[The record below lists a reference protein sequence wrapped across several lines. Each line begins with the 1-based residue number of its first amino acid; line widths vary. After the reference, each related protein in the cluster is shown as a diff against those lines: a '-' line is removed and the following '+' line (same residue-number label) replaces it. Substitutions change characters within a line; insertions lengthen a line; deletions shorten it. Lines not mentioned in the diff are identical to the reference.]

1 MRCFIAS
8 AAHDPIQTF
17 PLLGSKDSVK
27 VNYISTVVDYQNLL
41 RIANPSLQP
50 LIEAGTTSIQNRVSV
65 GIEEDNK
72 TYIQTDFTATLVL
85 HIKKYSQSLAM
96 TDEFDSSFT
105 VNYAKAEGAKYT
117 SLKYLLFNDAYKVE
131 VKIVSIDPHGTTS
144 WDVAKVLRV
153 DNTLQATRDYAFTC
167 STLVPNLAL
176 VQDVAKGELTA
187 SWSDPNNGQ
196 TEYDLEWAWIDESA
210 VADYQLTGGQFS
222 SELLFSSNATR
233 VTVNRTTYNIPLLY
247 DGEGRIFVRVRPA
260 QIRTTRQRVEG
271 EWTWLNAG
279 STPVFFSYTGH
290 ERMLNWQASTSFAEE
305 GKRKSVVQYFDGT
318 LRNRQTVTK
327 DNTTGTTVVA
337 ESFYDYQGRPVI
349 QVLPAPTLNTAIGY
363 SQNFN
368 KAVNFVGYPK
378 WAYDKLAANASI
390 CGNSA
395 TKMDPVSG
403 TAKYYS
409 PNNDLIN
416 TPATGYNP
424 NKYIPDAEGYPFTET
439 RFTPDG
445 RVSAQS
451 GVGPNHQ
458 LGSNHETKYVYE
470 ALAQEELDALFG
482 TDAGI
487 ASHYFK
493 NIVKDANGQYSISYT
508 DMHGRTIATALA
520 GESPQALEALPSKN
534 KKYATKQLIDNET
547 NRVVGKSI
555 ISSKSIAALND
566 ATFTFKYQLNPEQLQ
581 QLSCSGPNSG
591 QSICYDCLYNLK
603 ITITADCNIQ
613 GFPYTVV
620 DSNFT
625 IGGSLTNPVCNTAN
639 PGKTSGFF
647 NKTFAVW
654 MPEGSYTVTKV
665 LSMSDSAQRIY
676 RDSVYVKNDTCKK
689 FTDFYNEIYQVLVAQ
704 SNCAITCPSCDSAIG
719 HDLAGFRVNFVQQTG
734 IPEPLSDSL
743 VRAVT
748 IAYNNARANCDRIC
762 NGVDDDGLEAVRGI
776 RRVMLLD
783 VSPGGQYADP
793 GNTSGTYDIFNTGAT
808 WPEVF
813 SRPRPAYMQPVNYSW
828 NAGTP
833 SGSDYLDA
841 FGQPVLQDY
850 SGGPLAFTDRFQ
862 TAWAEQLLPHHPEY
876 VKLKTVME
884 KLPATYHFEAD
895 LNKLNTW
902 SSMVAATVTPGQ
914 YITNM
919 VDNDPFFHLTTG
931 TAPGSAFYTAMSNK
945 INQYVHL
952 VYGPGTTPG
961 CSNTVPVDEGYA
973 TLWQLAQSSV
983 FCRNASAAGCENSD
997 QSNCL
1002 RATVPVPSAYPATGC
1017 ATDWDM
1023 VWKNFRT
1030 IYLSERKKMVAQYL
1044 DNQLN
1049 VITATVLSVQHY
1061 TPRFTDIINTT
1072 GTLGTD
1078 AGDLTT
1084 FFNQLGNGDL
1094 TANTT
1099 GTDLLNAQYD
1109 STCRGYA
1116 NTWIMQL
1123 SQCDLLSTRWQ
1134 NQSVKDNDSTWLV
1147 ERLRDICEH
1156 GSDQDH
1162 FLGSA
1167 SINPTMPNTTTYG
1180 FSDFPSVIQAFFQ
1193 NNGIIPPVTAN
1204 CNPYLITTPKPYDK
1218 QPALVNTAVVTK
1230 PTECECNQIN
1240 NLFFQYTQQGYPG
1253 TFSNFLEN
1261 NYQTY
1266 ISQGA
1271 LDTLRQLCNGT
1282 YQCAFLPTPIS
1293 LPPVLQCHSSG
1304 SATDTSTCINCQQYQ
1319 SIKDSFAIIY
1329 SHAAPIVNPQT
1340 QQEIDW
1346 NMAFENY
1353 ANYKTGFSKN
1363 WIDYVNFGKACDSV
1377 QTIPCASLD
1386 SLLQLFYQSTVY
1398 HQNPTGTSCKQSF
1411 VTFFNNAFGTFNS
1424 YDQWMNIFQQSCGQK
1439 PDPCSFRLTC
1449 TILKGYINDFYATYG
1464 VQVHTNANCMQL
1476 FVTYINSRL
1485 HMNFTYAQI
1494 EANYQYLCGV
1504 SCSLDICSFPNCYL
1518 LTMVYD
1524 KFKADNGGHPWM
1536 LPDCQGAFVTY
1547 FNSYFGMNPA
1557 WDYSQ
1562 IQGAY
1567 VNCSSVIFD
1576 GHGSC
1581 APILDELCT
1590 PDLSCP
1596 SLQYIVQ
1603 LFHERYDTIALP
1615 NCRDTF
1621 VVFFNSYLHTNYTTW
1636 EDVAHLYAH
1645 YCGEVPNV
1653 CNGDDID
1660 CHKLIAFAESFTFY
1674 DSDISCEEAF
1684 RAAFNTYFHTGYDS
1698 FMEIY
1703 QLYKTHCSYIVS
1715 ICGKPHP
1722 AVNCTNIM
1730 QALADFMALY
1740 PDPPT
1745 QLGADC
1751 QNTFRSFFNTRF
1763 GIVTVTGGYSYAI
1776 IQGIYANC
1784 GYALNICGSG
1794 AIDHARFAAYF
1805 NARFGTLKLPLA
1817 TRKQLFTVLYNE
1829 TFINNKSIN
1838 AERDPLKINDQQL
1851 MEESKTRI
1859 NRDDRTV
1866 RIVSDF
1872 EAIRKALPADIY
1884 NALVNVPAVQSA
1896 YDPDVLLSMKQAY
1909 YVMHPTGLPSDCE
1922 ADYASWFNI
1931 SMGTTYS
1938 FKELFAIYNNVCGNN
1953 AGYIC
1958 SVPDAVKERELRLDE
1973 AGTQSLSPYQSPL
1986 LCGLNEPVF
1995 HTLPYDDNPC
2005 KDLTQIAYNA
2015 AEVKWQLYTDS
2026 VKNAFDLAYYNKC
2039 ISAKNLESFTVS
2051 DTISE
2056 YHYTL
2061 YYYDQAGNL
2070 VRTVPPAGIDDHH
2083 GDAAFLQNVKN
2094 ARSSGGTVV
2103 VPAHLLATEY
2113 RYNTLN
2119 QVIGQKTPDA
2129 GASRFWYDY
2138 LGRLAVSQN
2147 AKQLLENKYS
2157 YTEYDALGRISQV
2170 GQKPQDTLMTWA
2182 TSKSINGLDNWLNA
2196 AQNKE
2201 QITRTVY
2208 DFSYYAGELPTA
2220 LAPTLYQRNVRNRV
2234 SYTQVIDAEPAGNDP
2249 GKWAGVHTAATYY
2262 SYDIHGN
2269 VDTLVQDFGSSTE
2282 HPNAMNTTGNRWKKL
2297 VYDYDLVSGKVNEVA
2312 YQPGAADAFYH
2323 KYSYDA
2329 ENRLTD
2335 VETSSDKVI
2344 WEKDARYSYYKHGPL
2359 ARTILGQ
2366 NQVQGLDYAYSL
2378 HGWLKGVNST
2388 SVSDG
2393 TYDMGGDGKI
2403 GGTNVNVARD
2413 AFGFALHYYQ
2423 NDAQNI
2429 ADYKSIGG
2437 AGYKPFPN
2445 PATLIVGA
2453 NTWNLF
2459 NGNIAAMAVNIP
2471 KLGTA
2476 MQYKYKYDQLNRLVQ
2491 MYTYTG
2497 LTATNTWNVAATDD
2511 YREQVSY
2518 DANGNIKTYNR
2529 NGTTQGGSLLAMD
2542 KFTYQY
2548 EKNAAGQIISNK
2560 LRYVHD
2566 QVANANYSDD
2576 IDSQTSLTL
2585 AQVQA
2590 EKSSALSTDN
2600 YQYDAIG
2607 NLIKDTKEGISAI
2620 TWNVYGKISSIA
2632 KGSSSMQYAYD
2643 ASGNRISKTFNGKTT
2658 FYIRDA
2664 GGNIMSTY
2672 ESGGVNSGALTQ
2684 TEINLYGSS
2693 RLGIYNLKKNVQ
2705 VISANQST
2713 FERGNKF
2720 FELSNHLGNV
2730 LITISDKKL
2739 TMQDPNS
2746 ATQIL
2751 YYTADVITATDYYP
2765 FGQQM
2770 AGRKYSQPNSNYRYG
2785 FNGKENDKDIS
2796 EGGLDFGARIYDGRL
2811 GRWLSVDPLQKKYPS
2826 LTPYNF
2832 VANSPLIFVDPNGKE
2847 IIVYDSKGVAHQ
2859 YKPGIAP
2866 PEGSPEILMKVH
2878 EACMYNMHTEKG
2890 TEIWNQLGDSKGIL
2904 EIRAITIVPGTSA
2917 EIEFKSMLGKKNSKG
2932 QDMIG
2937 SINWDFNAD
2946 MGVTETA
2953 GGLLKGYLTPSTILL
2968 HELGHGQGA
2977 DDALAKSKTDPSAIA
2992 NFTASATNTGFGD
3005 DAQFGTIEE
3014 RINTE
3019 TRENVYVR
3027 QINSWEQTNG
3037 GDDPSY
3043 QPIRNN
3049 HNGTPTGS
3057 HNQEKRKIDV
3067 NLVSD
3072 KTVFKLY
3079 KEDAQKKGW
3088 LKDKDG
3094 IRPEKSKSDK
3104 PQTGKPKKSN

>member
-1 MRCFIAS
+1 MQFKSKKHIRIILLLAAMCMSYAAVF
-8 AAHDPIQTF
+8 AAHDPVQTF

-50 LIEAGTTSIQNRVSV
+50 LIETGTTSIQNRVSV
-65 GIEEDNK
+65 GIEEDNQI
-72 TYIQTDFTATLVL
+72 YIQTDFTVTVVL
-85 HIKKYSQSLAM
+85 HIKKYNQSLVM

-167 STLVPNLAL
+167 AKLISNLAL
-176 VQDVAKGELTA
+176 AQDPANGELTA

-210 VADYQLTGGQFS
+210 IADYQLTGGQFS
-222 SELLFSSNATR
+222 SDLLFSNNATR

-260 QIRTTRQRVEG
+260 QIKTTRQRVEG

-279 STPVFFSYTGH
+279 NAPVFFSYIGH

-439 RFTPDG
+439 RFTPDD
-445 RVSAQS
+445 RVSAQG
-451 GVGPNHQ
+451 GVGANHQ

-470 ALAQEELDALFG
+470 APAQEELDALFG

-566 ATFTFKYQLNPEQLQ
+566 ATYTFKYQLNPEQLKV
-581 QLSCSGPNSG
+581 LSCSGPNSG

-639 PGKTSGFF
+639 PGKTAGFF

-704 SNCAITCPSCDSAIG
+704 SNCAITCSSCDSAIG
-719 HDLAGFRVNFVQQTG
+719 QNLAGFRANFVQQTG

-748 IAYNNARANCDRIC
+748 TAYNNARANCDRIC
-762 NGVDDDGLEAVRGI
+762 NGVDDDGLEAIRGI
-776 RRVMLLD
+776 RKVMLLD

-793 GNTSGTYDIFNTGAT
+793 GNTSGTYNIFNSGAA

-813 SRPRPAYMQPVNYSW
+813 SRPRPAYTQPINYSW
-828 NAGTP
+828 NGGTP

-841 FGQPVLQDY
+841 FGQPVPQDY
-850 SGGPLAFTDRFQ
+850 SGGPLAFTNRFQ
-862 TAWAEQLLPHHPEY
+862 AAWAEQLLPHHPEY

-902 SSMVAATVTPGQ
+902 SSMVAATITPGQ

-919 VDNDPFFHLTTG
+919 VDNDPFFHVTTG
-931 TAPGSAFYTAMSNK
+931 TAPGSGFYTAMSNK

-952 VYGPGTTPG
+952 VYGPGSTPG
-961 CSNTVPVDEGYA
+961 CSNPVAVDEGYA

-1002 RATVPVPSAYPATGC
+1002 RSTAPIPAAYPTTGC

-1049 VITATVLSVQHY
+1049 VITASVLSAQQY
-1061 TPRFTDIINTT
+1061 TPRFTDIIHSAS
-1072 GTLGTD
+1072 TLGTD
-1078 AGDLTT
+1078 AGDLTD
-1084 FFNQLGNGDL
+1084 FFNQLGSGDL

-1099 GTDLLNAQYD
+1099 GTDLLNAQFD

-1123 SQCDLLSTRWQ
+1123 SQCDLLNTRWQ
-1134 NQSVKDNDSTWLV
+1134 NPALKNSDSAWLV
-1147 ERLRDICEH
+1147 ERLRDVCKH

-1162 FLGSA
+1162 YLGSA
-1167 SINPTMPNTTTYG
+1167 SINPTMPNTTNYG
-1180 FSDFPSVIQAFFQ
+1180 FSDFPAVILAFFQ

-1218 QPALVNTAVVTK
+1218 QPVLVNTAVVTK

-1240 NLFFQYTQQGYPG
+1240 NLFFQYTQQGYAG
-1253 TFSNFLEN
+1253 TFSNYLEN

-1271 LDTLRQLCNGT
+1271 LDTLRQLCNNT

-1293 LPPVLQCHSSG
+1293 LPPVLQCHTSG
-1304 SATDTSTCINCQQYQ
+1304 SSTDTSTCINCQQYQ
-1319 SIKDSFAIIY
+1319 TIKDSFAIQY
-1329 SHAAPIVNPQT
+1329 NHAAPIVNPQT

-1346 NMAFENY
+1346 NIAFQNY
-1353 ANYKTGFSKN
+1353 ANYKTGFSKS

-1377 QTIPCASLD
+1377 QTIPCSSLD
-1386 SLLQLFYQSTVY
+1386 SVLQLFYQSTVY
-1398 HQNPTGTSCKQSF
+1398 HQNPTGATCKQSF
-1411 VTFFNNAFGTFNS
+1411 VTFFNNAFGTFYS

-1518 LTMVYD
+1518 LTMAYD

-1547 FNSYFGMNPA
+1547 FNTYFGMSPA

-1567 VNCSSVIFD
+1567 VNCSAVIFD

-1603 LFHERYDTIALP
+1603 LFHERYDTIALS

-1660 CHKLIAFAESFTFY
+1660 CQQLIAFAESFTFNE
-1674 DSDISCEEAF
+1674 SDISCEEAF
-1684 RAAFNTYFHTGYDS
+1684 RATFNAYFHTGYDN
-1698 FMEIY
+1698 FMDIY
-1703 QLYKTHCSYIVS
+1703 LLYKTHCSYILS

-1722 AVNCTNIM
+1722 AVNCVNIM

-1745 QLGADC
+1745 QLGPDC

-1763 GIVTVTGGYSYAI
+1763 GIVTVTGGYSYATI
-1776 IQGIYANC
+1776 KDLYANC
-1784 GYALNICGSG
+1784 GYTLNVCGNG
-1794 AIDHARFAAYF
+1794 AIDHQRFAADF
-1805 NARFGTLKLPLA
+1805 NSRFGSLKLPLSA
-1817 TRKQLFTVLYNE
+1817 RKQLFTVLYNE
-1829 TFINNKSIN
+1829 AFINNKSLN
-1838 AERDPLKINDQQL
+1838 AEREPLKINDQQL

-1909 YVMHPTGLPSDCE
+1909 YVMHPTGLPADCE

-1938 FKELFAIYNNVCGNN
+1938 FKELFTIYNNVCGNN

-1958 SVPDAVKERELRLDE
+1958 SVPDAARERELRLDE
-1973 AGTQSLSPYQSPL
+1973 TGTQSLSPYQSPL

-2005 KDLTQIAYNA
+2005 KDLAQIAYNA

-2026 VKNAFDLAYYNKC
+2026 VKNAFDLAYFNKC
-2039 ISAKNLESFTVS
+2039 IGAKNLESFTVS

-2061 YYYDQAGNL
+2061 YYYDQAENL
-2070 VRTVPPAGIDDHH
+2070 VRTVPPAGVDDKH
-2083 GDAAFLQNVKN
+2083 GNTAFLDSVKL
-2094 ARSSGGTVV
+2094 ARATNGIAVT
-2103 VPAHLLATEY
+2103 PKHTLTTEY
-2113 RYNTLN
+2113 RYNTYN
-2119 QVIGQKTPDA
+2119 KVTVQKTPDA
-2129 GASRFWYDY
+2129 GTNEFWYDRV
-2138 LGRLAVSQN
+2138 GRLAISQN
-2147 AKQLLENKYS
+2147 AKQKLENKYS
-2157 YTEYDALGRISQV
+2157 YTEYDALGRIAQV
-2170 GQKPQDTLMTWA
+2170 GQKPQATLMTQNISRNMSGLESWLTA
-2182 TSKSINGLDNWLNA
+2182 T
-2196 AQNKE
+2196 QNKE

-2208 DFSYYAGELPTA
+2208 DLSYYDGELPTA
-2220 LAPTLYQRNVRNRV
+2220 LSPTLYQRNLRNRI
-2234 SYTQVIDAEPAGNDP
+2234 SYRQEIDAEPPGTDP
-2249 GKWAGVHTAATYY
+2249 GKWAGIHNSATYY
-2262 SYDIHGN
+2262 SYDMHGN
-2269 VDTLVQDFGSSTE
+2269 ADTLVQDFGNSIE
-2282 HPNAMNTTGNRWKKL
+2282 HPNDMNTTGNRWKKI
-2297 VYDYDLVSGKVNEVA
+2297 VYSYDLISGKVNEVA
-2312 YQPGAADAFYH
+2312 YQPGFVDAFYH
-2323 KYSYDA
+2323 KYSYDS
-2329 ENRLTD
+2329 ESRLTD
-2335 VETSSDKVI
+2335 VETSTDKVL
-2344 WEKDARYSYYKHGPL
+2344 WEKDARYNYYKHDAL
-2359 ARTILGQ
+2359 ARIILGQ
-2366 NQVQGLDYAYSL
+2366 NQVQGVDYAYTL
-2378 HGWLKGVNST
+2378 QGWLKGVNT
-2388 SVSDG
+2388 SNAVGNTSQSGLGDIGRDG
-2393 TYDMGGDGKI
+2393 I
-2403 GGTNVNVARD
+2403 LINGTLNPVAKD
-2413 AFGFALHYYQ
+2413 IYGFGISYYQ
-2423 NDAQNI
+2423 NDAQGI
-2429 ADYKSIGG
+2429 VDYKPIAASTNF
-2437 AGYKPFPN
+2437 KPFAN
-2445 PATLIVGA
+2445 AGA
-2453 NTWNLF
+2453 AGTGYNALY
-2459 NGNIAAMAVNIP
+2459 NGNISAISMNVP
-2471 KLGTA
+2471 KLGDPVLYT
-2476 MQYKYKYDQLNRLVQ
+2476 YKYDQLNRLTKSF
-2491 MYTYTG
+2491 TYTG
-2497 LTATNTWNVAATDD
+2497 LNATTNSWNTVATDD
-2511 YREQVSY
+2511 YRETISY
-2518 DANGNIKTYNR
+2518 DPNGNIKTYKR
-2529 NGTTQGGSLLAMD
+2529 NGIGPSQNLNNYTYTYTNTTNRISTI
-2542 KFTYQY
+2542 KNSVTNITKTFTYDETGNVIVDGMQ
-2548 EKNAAGQIISNK
+2548 GISNA
-2560 LRYVHD
+2560 V
-2566 QVANANYSDD
+2566 
-2576 IDSQTSLTL
+2576 
-2585 AQVQA
+2585 
-2590 EKSSALSTDN
+2590 
-2600 YQYDAIG
+2600 
-2607 NLIKDTKEGISAI
+2607 
-2620 TWNVYGKISSIA
+2620 WNVYGKLLSFTNKDGLLIKYSYSPDGYRITKSI
-2632 KGSSSMQYAYD
+2632 GSVVEYYVKD
-2643 ASGNRISKTFNGKTT
+2643 AAGNTLATYKKDATINNGHLSTSEIYKYGRSLLSIKNHKVDVEVSLNSGNFEFIRGEDG
-2658 FYIRDA
+2658 YI
-2664 GGNIMSTY
+2664 
-2672 ESGGVNSGALTQ
+2672 
-2684 TEINLYGSS
+2684 
-2693 RLGIYNLKKNVQ
+2693 
-2705 VISANQST
+2705 
-2713 FERGNKF
+2713 
-2720 FELSNHLGNV
+2720 LSDGRNNTLAV
-2730 LITISDKKL
+2730 ISDKKL
-2739 TMQDPNS
+2739 QIQNPSDITQVLSYGADVTS
-2746 ATQIL
+2746 ANFYSSYGAIAKNIGSPSIL
-2751 YYTADVITATDYYP
+2751 AFNGQRKSNEISVNAQTADFWEYNGDI
-2765 FGQQM
+2765 
-2770 AGRKYSQPNSNYRYG
+2770 GRRLNLDPKSNQSISPYNC
-2785 FNGKENDKDIS
+2785 FNGNPILLSDIKGDTTDLYSNQGKFIGRINDNLKYEVHYLSGAATLAYKIKKFFGGSPNNLSSFTRSIS
-2796 EGGLDFGARIYDGRL
+2796 TAFIGSNTVADMKKIEKEGGLRVEIGFVGNISSTREIRLTSMGEKYSMRTATGWIYQMGNA
-2811 GRWLSVDPLQKKYPS
+2811 VDDYMTNNPNAKPF
-2826 LTPYNF
+2826 LTGHLHPW
-2832 VANSPLIFVDPNGKE
+2832 S
-2847 IIVYDSKGVAHQ
+2847 
-2859 YKPGIAP
+2859 
-2866 PEGSPEILMKVH
+2866 EGSESGVNSDGK
-2878 EACMYNMHTEKG
+2878 KRS
-2890 TEIWNQLGDSKGIL
+2890 GDLYKFYDREPTKSSNYADYQPLLRSPVNIL
-2904 EIRAITIVPGTSA
+2904 ESKNNDGTTVYTS
-2917 EIEFKSMLGKKNSKG
+2917 
-2932 QDMIG
+2932 
-2937 SINWDFNAD
+2937 
-2946 MGVTETA
+2946 
-2953 GGLLKGYLTPSTILL
+2953 LKGPHPALIVTRYGYITYGT
-2968 HELGHGQGA
+2968 GQN
-2977 DDALAKSKTDPSAIA
+2977 SAVVPWSE
-2992 NFTASATNTGFGD
+2992 NFES
-3005 DAQFGTIEE
+3005 
-3014 RINTE
+3014 
-3019 TRENVYVR
+3019 
-3027 QINSWEQTNG
+3027 NS
-3037 GDDPSY
+3037 
-3043 QPIRNN
+3043 
-3049 HNGTPTGS
+3049 
-3057 HNQEKRKIDV
+3057 V
-3067 NLVSD
+3067 
-3072 KTVFKLY
+3072 KTVELNSYYFHKY
-3079 KEDAQKKGW
+3079 
-3088 LKDKDG
+3088 
-3094 IRPEKSKSDK
+3094 
-3104 PQTGKPKKSN
+3104 